1 MTIRYAVR
9 PADPGAHLF
18 HVTVRVDGPDPEGQR
33 FTLPVWNPGSYMIRE
48 FARHIVRL
56 TALCGGRKLHV
67 EKLDKHTWQCARAD
81 GEVTLAYEVYAF
93 DLSVRAAYLDAELA
107 FFNGAALLLAL
118 AGREREDCRI
128 DLIPPGR
135 TRGGPWQ
142 LITGLRPA
150 RGTRAGAFGTY
161 LAQDYEE
168 LIDGPV
174 QMGRFAHARF
184 EACGVAHEIA
194 ISGRV
199 ARLDLARV
207 QADLAR
213 LCEAHIRLFEPR
225 RPRPPF
231 DRYAFLTMA
240 VDEGYGGLEHRNS
253 SALICRRDDL
263 PHLGMKETTEG
274 YRRFLGL
281 ASHEYFH
288 VWNVKRIRPQAFVP
302 YDLSSENYTRLLWAF
317 EGFTAYYDDLMLA
330 RAGLVSEA
338 QYLELLGRTITT
350 VMQRSARLKQSLAES
365 SFDAWIKYYRQD
377 ENAPNS
383 VVSYYQK
390 GALVALALDLAIR
403 HESSARRSLDDVMR
417 WLWRSFRLAGPDY
430 RGVTE
435 DGIIEAIAQATGLD
449 LARTV
454 RAWTEG
460 TRDPDLAALLQTVG
474 IRLQRKLALESPHF
488 ALLGLT
494 LQAAGGEARVAQV
507 FDGGP
512 AQHAGIA
519 AGDLLVALD
528 GLRVAPARLD
538 ALLARY
544 SPGDTIEALTFRRE
558 ELHRF
563 EVTLSKQPPPRFVLE
578 VDERASTA
586 AQRRRAAWCGPR
598 RV

>member
-9 PADPGAHLF
+9 PADLGAHLF
-18 HVTVRVDGPDPEGQR
+18 HVTVRVDDPDPEGQR
-33 FTLPVWNPGSYMIRE
+33 FALPAWNPGSYMIRE
-48 FARHIVRL
+48 FARNIVRL
-56 TALCGGRKLHV
+56 TALSGGRKLRV
-67 EKLDKHTWQCARAD
+67 EKLDKHTWRCASAD

-93 DLSVRAAYLDAELA
+93 DLSVRAAYLDPELG
-107 FFNGAALLLAL
+107 FFNGAALLLAP

-128 DLIPPGR
+128 DLFPPPG
-135 TRGGPWQ
+135 TRAGSWQ
-142 LITGLRPA
+142 LITGMTAA
-150 RGTRAGAFGTY
+150 RGTPAGAFGTY

-184 EACGVAHEIA
+184 EVFGVAHEIA
-194 ISGRV
+194 VGGRV
-199 ARLDLARV
+199 ARLDLARLK
-207 QADLAR
+207 ADLAR
-213 LCEAHIRLFEPR
+213 LCETHVRLFEPR
-225 RPRPPF
+225 RPRLPF

-263 PHLGMKETTEG
+263 PHQGMKDSTEG

-302 YDLSSENYTRLLWAF
+302 YDLSRENYTRLLWAF
-317 EGFTAYYDDLMLA
+317 EGFTAYYDDLMVA
-330 RAGLVSEA
+330 RAGLISPG
-338 QYLELLGRTITT
+338 QYLETLGRTITT

-390 GALVALALDLAIR
+390 GALVGLALDLAIR
-403 HESSARRSLDDVMR
+403 HESGARRSLDDVMR
-417 WLWRSFRLAGPDY
+417 WLWRSYRSAGPGY
-430 RGVTE
+430 RGVGE

-460 TRDPDLAALLQTVG
+460 TRDPDLATLLQTVG
-474 IRLQRKLALESPHF
+474 VRLQRKLALESPHF
-488 ALLGLT
+488 ALLGLK
-494 LQAAGGEARVAQV
+494 LHSVGGEARVAQV

-512 AQHAGIA
+512 AQRAGIS

-528 GLRVAPARLD
+528 GLRVTPAHLD

-544 SPGDTIEALTFRRE
+544 APGDTVPLLAFRRD
-558 ELHRF
+558 ELQRF
-563 EVTLSKQPPPRFVLE
+563 EMTLARQPPPRFVLE
-578 VDERASTA
+578 VDERASAA
-586 AQRRRAAWCGPR
+586 AQRHRAAWCGPR